1 MAEHDGKKRIP
12 MKTVEYF
19 ILTPCYRERER
30 ERGREERMKKE
41 SKRVS

>member
-12 MKTVEYF
+12 MKTVKYF

-30 ERGREERMKKE
+30 ERKGGKNEERK
-41 SKRVS
+41 

>member
-1 MAEHDGKKRIP
+1 MAEHDGIP

-30 ERGREERMKKE
+30 GREERMKKE
-41 SKRVS
+41 SKRLSE

>member
-1 MAEHDGKKRIP
+1 MAEHDGIP

-30 ERGREERMKKE
+30 EGGTNEERK
-41 SKRVS
+41 